1 MALFGNTKGERF
13 MSKIISLLMGSWI
26 TYCAMI
32 GSYGGAIVL
41 LLAYV
46 LIAFDPFEPHKNK
59 KGTTAANSRTHE

>member
-1 MALFGNTKGERF
+1 

-59 KGTTAANSRTHE
+59 KGTTAANSRTQK

>member
-1 MALFGNTKGERF
+1 

-59 KGTTAANSRTHE
+59 KDTTAANSRVHK

>member
-1 MALFGNTKGERF
+1 

-46 LIAFDPFEPHKNK
+46 LIAFDPLNPNK
-59 KGTTAANSRTHE
+59 KGTTAANSRTQTK